1 MYRNRGGTYLL
12 DKKEVKAG
20 HDPEKELNNG
30 FQDVGRIDDDNDDPD
45 IEKISLSE
53 SVKNYYDSDD
63 DPTGEYEGDLD
74 TSKFNEE
81 DRRLREHQ

>member
-1 MYRNRGGTYLL
+1 MNCIHLSQRVRRKKTSEDFYLC
-12 DKKEVKAG
+12 
-20 HDPEKELNNG
+20 
-30 FQDVGRIDDDNDDPD
+30 FSDDDNDDPD

-81 DRRLREHQ
+81 GSFIGLYGAKTAKEATV